1 MVTKIIILTDEAFET
16 LNEKLDM
23 LISSR
28 KDQQL
33 APDRKWMNSGE
44 VMQMLNISKSTLQ
57 IYRDKGIIPFS
68 QIGRKI
74 MYYSDDIQH
83 ALENMKT
90 TNYLPI
96 KQRTK

>member
-1 MVTKIIILTDEAFET
+1 MDNKIIILTSEAFET

-23 LISSR
+23 LILTR
-28 KDQQL
+28 KDQQM
-33 APDRKWMNSGE
+33 APARKWLNSNE

-83 ALENMKT
+83 ALEDMKT

-96 KQRTK
+96 KQRKK